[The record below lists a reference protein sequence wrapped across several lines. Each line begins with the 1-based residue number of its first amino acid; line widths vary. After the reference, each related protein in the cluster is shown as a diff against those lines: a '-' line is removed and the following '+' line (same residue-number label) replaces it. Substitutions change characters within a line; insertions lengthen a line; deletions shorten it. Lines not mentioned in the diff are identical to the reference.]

1 MRSTRFT
8 LKHLSLACGL
18 LCAIPSQAA
27 STVAAP
33 VDYGVVLECAA
44 PNASG
49 LKDALAYLGSKGIS
63 ADWLSVKADEARIQI
78 GITPQMALESTV
90 GISRDKRFGVSAD
103 LVDILDPRR
112 QAKQVPTVS
121 QKEILLALLH
131 PGRLTTYKGA
141 DCGLEALQDD
151 VGVRQNIVAWGQTM
165 SFGWPEGEPAKWN
178 EAYWDKG
185 TPKPGVNLHE
195 ALTDMFIAPSK
206 YEIGC
211 HTAAKMVIANAT
223 LDYFTRVK
231 GSSAQAANVT
241 AALMRD
247 GDPLVAVEPGEA
259 WKFEPE
265 YDPALEHVEGKL
277 LDIRRGIGAGSFVPG
292 DWLYMLNTD
301 PVTYEKTGYEGSNAL
316 YLGMDRFSDYY
327 NDHEHSF
334 SYKQKINEVYQWRNK
349 VFSRTRDADKVVPL
363 TADDYRRLSK
373 TPEQGGLLMDFRLVP
388 KRF

>member
-1 MRSTRFT
+1 MRQLSFT
-8 LKHLSLACGL
+8 LKHISLACGL
-18 LCAIPSQAA
+18 VCATSVMA
-27 STVAAP
+27 SSNVPAP
-33 VDYGVVLECAA
+33 ADYGIVLECESAD
-44 PNASG
+44 ASG
-49 LKDALAYLGSKGIS
+49 LSNAQAYLTSKGIS
-63 ADWLSVKADEARIQI
+63 PEWLQVSAGQARLQV
-78 GITPQMALESTV
+78 GIAPDMALENTV
-90 GISRDKRFGVSAD
+90 GLSRDKRFGVTAD
-103 LVDILDPRR
+103 VVDLLDPRR

-141 DCGLEALQDD
+141 DCGLEALKDD

-165 SFGWPEGEPAKWN
+165 NFGWPEGGPAKWN
-178 EAYWDKG
+178 EAYWIKG
-185 TPKPGVNLHE
+185 TPKDGVNLHE
-195 ALTDMFIAPSK
+195 ALTDMFIAPTK

-211 HTAAKMVIANAT
+211 HTAAKMVIANAV
-223 LDYFTRVK
+223 LDYYTRVK

-247 GDPLVAVEPGEA
+247 GDPLVAIEPGEA

-292 DWLYMLNTD
+292 DWVYMLNTD